1 MLRDLQWL
9 RDRKATRDESPAA
22 SFTSNSDAPVGGGRK
37 RSYAHG
43 DSLHDGAESGDG
55 ELALPPQPAHGVDQ
69 DAQRL
74 GLSPVPDM
82 ADEPD
87 PLEEFGSLEGERDLR
102 HRWTIIEN
110 STAIAEQVSG
120 SVELGE
126 VRSLLDIS
134 GQAGALSSA
143 LCNHNPTLV
152 ATVFDPPHIGPRNRV
167 DSFVTVERPEADS
180 RVTFIHSSSH
190 VVWYD
195 ALSINHDAVLM
206 QHGSGSKSCSPD
218 VTVQTLYGR
227 AFQGLRPRGLLLV
240 HQFLTDNGELTDRA
254 EVESASTAMVDAG
267 FVDVRQIDLG
277 YSLGHLLVGSKA
289 Q

>member
-22 SFTSNSDAPVGGGRK
+22 SFTSNDAPVGGGRK

-55 ELALPPQPAHGVDQ
+55 EIMLPPLPAHGVDQ
-69 DAQRL
+69 DDQRL
-74 GLSPVPDM
+74 GLSPVADV

-134 GQAGALSSA
+134 GQAGALSTA
-143 LCNHNPTLV
+143 LCKHHSKLD
-152 ATVFDPPHIGPRNRV
+152 ATVFDPPQVGPRNRV

-195 ALSINHDAVLM
+195 ALSINHDALLM
-206 QHGSGSKSCSPD
+206 QHGSGCSTD
-218 VTVQTLYGR
+218 VTMQTLYGR

-240 HQFLTDNGELTDRA
+240 HQFLTDNEELAAQA
-254 EVESASTAMVDAG
+254 EVQSASTAMVDAG
-267 FVDVRQIDLG
+267 FVDVQQIDLG
-277 YSLGHLLVGSKA
+277 YSLGHLLIGSKA